1 MSPEA
6 HATEHAGTVK
16 KHTQVMSPAALV
28 CVCVCVCV
36 CGCVCVCVCVFEFSV
51 THNQACDELFR
62 INHSFIILQ
71 MLNALGGIF
80 FFKQF

>member
-1 MSPEA
+1 
-6 HATEHAGTVK
+6 
-16 KHTQVMSPAALV
+16 MSPAALL
-28 CVCVCVCV
+28 CV
-36 CGCVCVCVCVFEFSV
+36 CVCVCVCVFEFSV

-71 MLNALGGIF
+71 TLNALGGIF